1 MSWRKK
7 KKEIRKI
14 KHKARLIVCLMFA
27 VVIGLV
33 CFLTI
38 RILNSSWKPY
48 KVESRVE
55 QLKKVEPL
63 EDSGYKPIGW
73 VKVQGTNIDMPVLYT
88 ENRGEEFPVQIESF
102 SWTIKKFD
110 KDSNYYDIIGHNI
123 FNLSAHPKVKADT
136 FTRFEALMA
145 FVYYDFA
152 KNNEYIQL
160 TIDDEDY
167 IYKIFGVGFIDKSV
181 TSFFP
186 HNSNTDEYYLER
198 FIKIFDDE
206 SLYKYDVDV
215 NANDKIISLSTCTR
229 FYGVDANKEFYVVGR
244 LLRDDEKIN
253 HYKVTKSKKYKN
265 VEKKLKG
272 DE

>member
-27 VVIGLV
+27 VVIGLA

-136 FTRFEALMA
+136 FTRSLILRPSSVLPKNASICLTGA
-145 FVYYDFA
+145 VY
-152 KNNEYIQL
+152 
-160 TIDDEDY
+160 
-167 IYKIFGVGFIDKSV
+167 
-181 TSFFP
+181 
-186 HNSNTDEYYLER
+186 
-198 FIKIFDDE
+198 
-206 SLYKYDVDV
+206 
-215 NANDKIISLSTCTR
+215 
-229 FYGVDANKEFYVVGR
+229 
-244 LLRDDEKIN
+244 
-253 HYKVTKSKKYKN
+253 
-265 VEKKLKG
+265 
-272 DE
+272 